1 MNKAVSEIQPR
12 FRFSIRHS
20 LIPFILISL
29 VFLPVSVFA
38 EEKKEQPVKP
48 DDKDHPLQEI
58 WSGIHYAAPD
68 VKSLQADP
76 AKNPGYAWILRG
88 AELWKT
94 PDGEQKK
101 SCSSCHNKAE
111 VSMKGVGTRYPLFYE
126 AKGAL
131 INLEDRVNL
140 CRRKFMKAPLFSKE
154 SEELLALTAYVKNQ
168 SLGTPLKVKIQGPTK
183 PFFDKGKKLYYTR
196 RGQLNLSCA
205 NCHEQNA
212 GKNLRSTTLTQGHS
226 NGYPAYRLSW
236 EKVGSLGRR
245 INTCNSIIR
254 ATPLFSDDIKSLELY
269 LAWRGKGLPVETPAV
284 RP

>member
-1 MNKAVSEIQPR
+1 MSKIPHNFLNHV
-12 FRFSIRHS
+12 RHS
-20 LIPFILISL
+20 LTPLIFLSL
-29 VFLPVSVFA
+29 IFFTVFA
-38 EEKKEQPVKP
+38 HAQEEKEKSLKP
-48 DDKDHPLQEI
+48 TEKDHPLKEI
-58 WSGIHYAAPD
+58 WSGIHYEGAD
-68 VKSLQADP
+68 VKSLQEDP
-76 AKNPGYAWILRG
+76 AKNPGYAWVLRG
-88 AELWKT
+88 SKLWEK

-111 VSMKGVGTRYPLFYE
+111 ASMKGVGARYPLFYE

-154 SEELLALTAYVKNQ
+154 SDELLSLTAYVKNQ
-168 SLGTPLKVKIQGPTK
+168 SLGTPLNVKIKGPAK

-212 GKNLRSTTLTQGHS
+212 GKKLRSITLSQGHS

-236 EKVGSLGRR
+236 EKVGSLSRR
-245 INTCNSIIR
+245 INACNKLIR
-254 ATPLFSDDIKSLELY
+254 ATPLFTDDIKSLELY
-269 LAWRGKGLPVETPAV
+269 LTWRGQGLPIESPSV
-284 RP
+284 RR